1 MLTVQNVY
9 DFINELAPFDTQD
22 AWDNSGL
29 LVGDPASEVHGIH
42 VALDCTEAVVAEAE
56 QLGANLIVTHHPV
69 IFSGRKNLTES
80 DPAARLLCRLIRSGI
95 AVICAHTNFDM
106 AQGGTNDV
114 LAGLIGLTNVRGE
127 GCVRVGDLPETTSA
141 EALSA
146 LLAQRLNTVVRRMGP
161 ANAPIRSVGMC
172 TGGGSE
178 FYQDARKWGAEAFIS
193 GEIHHHHALEAASYG
208 MVCFECGHH
217 ATEEPGIF
225 ALADALQ
232 NASNAVQWNVTVTK
246 SQADPY
252 AFCP

>member
-29 LVGDPASEVHGIH
+29 LLGNPAAQVRGIH

-56 QLGANLIVTHHPV
+56 RLGANLIVTHHPV
-69 IFSGRKNLTES
+69 IFSSRKNLAER
-80 DPAARLLCRLIRSGI
+80 DPATRLLCRLVRSHI
-95 AVICAHTNFDM
+95 AVISAHTNFDM
-106 AQGGTNDV
+106 AKGGTNDT
-114 LAGLIGLTNVRGE
+114 LAALIGLENVRGE
-127 GCVRVGDLPETTSA
+127 GCIRVGELPEA
-141 EALSA
+141 MPAGDFEALLSA
-146 LLAQRLNTVVRRMGP
+146 RLNTVVRRMGP
-161 ANAPIRSVGMC
+161 VNAPVRTIGMC
-172 TGGGSE
+172 SGGGSE
-178 FYQDARKWGAEAFIS
+178 FYQDTLKMGADAFIS
-193 GEIHHHHALEAASYG
+193 GEIHHHHALEAASFG

-232 NASNAVQWNVTVTK
+232 NEANAVQWNVTVTK
-246 SQADPY
+246 SQAEPY

>member
-29 LVGDPASEVHGIH
+29 LLGDPASEVRGIH
-42 VALDCTEAVVAEAE
+42 VALDCTEAVCAEAE

-69 IFSGRKNLTES
+69 IFSGRKNLTER
-80 DPAARLLCRLIRSGI
+80 DPETMLLCRLVRSSI
-95 AVICAHTNFDM
+95 AVISAHTNFYM
-106 AQGGTNDV
+106 AQGGTKDT
-114 LAGLIGLTNVRGE
+114 LAALIGLENIRGE
-127 GCVRVGDLPETTSA
+127 GCIRVGDLPSPMTAGEL
-141 EALSA
+141 EALLSA
-146 LLAQRLNTVVRRMGP
+146 RLNTVVRRMGP
-161 ANAPIRSVGMC
+161 ANAPIRIVGMC
-172 TGGGSE
+172 SGGGSE
-178 FYQDARKWGAEAFIS
+178 FYAQTLELGAEAFIS
-193 GEIHHHHALEAASYG
+193 GEIHHHHALEAAARG

-246 SQADPY
+246 SQAEPY